1 MPALASLVE
10 NGVMGEL
17 AGLPV
22 PCSPLLWTTLTT
34 GQLPDKHGVLDA
46 VEPDPR
52 TGGVRPVTRASLRA
66 VPVWDILAREGLRC
80 QTIGWPATHPAEP
93 PSTCVSD
100 GFAYGI
106 PLSISPAELESTLA
120 PLRFNPQ
127 EWTGD
132 ALRLFVPE
140 LSRIDQD
147 KDKRL
152 ARLAVSLA
160 EAASVQ
166 AAATALLERDDW
178 DFTAVRFSTLSRTA
192 EIFPDDVEEIYR
204 GVLSGVHRFLDLMLR
219 TVLRLAGQDSV
230 VILVSDR
237 ATNGGRGILCA
248 SGNGIQA
255 DELTFGAN
263 LLDVAPTVLGVFG
276 YAPAPGMAGASI
288 REICGDAPSR
298 LVNPANCVS
307 PPAIVI
313 PPEIERDMRELAA
326 MGYADRV
333 ASNMLADA
341 ERARKRREFH
351 LARVLLA
358 TGRADEA
365 IEPLEKLAAEDSAG
379 IEVRLHLCHAYF
391 CSGRIAECRRL
402 CEALL
407 SESPDSPLG
416 PLARAHL
423 AIAEGRY
430 AEARVHLASGRDA
443 YGLIAVLDAAIGNAY
458 LQIGNWREAAE
469 AFRFAIVAD
478 PAMAGGH
485 QGLAQAL
492 LEQQLFEKSAEAAL
506 DAIRL
511 HYDAPTPHKILGL
524 CLRALGREEAASA
537 EFEAAKR
544 VSGPCAV

>member
-1 MPALASLVE
+1 MPALASVVE
-10 NGVMGEL
+10 NGMMGEL

-46 VEPDPR
+46 LEPDPR

-66 VPVWDILAREGLRC
+66 VPVWDILAREGLHC
-80 QTIGWPATHPAEP
+80 QSIGWPATHPAASP
-93 PSTCVSD
+93 ATCVSD

-106 PLSISPAELESTLA
+106 PQSISPPEIVPTLA

-127 EWTGD
+127 EWTGND
-132 ALRLFVPE
+132 LRLFVPE
-140 LSRIDQD
+140 LLRIDQD

-152 ARLAVSLA
+152 ARLAVILA

-166 AAATALLERDDW
+166 AAATALLERSDW
-178 DFTAVRFSTLSRTA
+178 DFTAVRFSTLSRA
-192 EIFPDDVEEIYR
+192 AKIFPDDVEDIYR
-204 GVLSGVHRFLDLMLR
+204 EVLSGVHRFLDLMLG
-219 TVLRLAGQDSV
+219 TVVRLAGQDSV

-276 YAPAPGMAGASI
+276 YAPAPGMVGAPI
-288 REICGDAPSR
+288 REICGDAPLRS
-298 LVNPANCVS
+298 VNPAHCV
-307 PPAIVI
+307 PPPTPAI
-313 PPEIERDMRELAA
+313 PPEIERDLRELAA

-333 ASNMLADA
+333 AASLLADA
-341 ERARKRREFH
+341 ESARKRREFH

-358 TGRADEA
+358 IGRADEA

-391 CSGRIAECRRL
+391 RGGRIAECRGL

-407 SESPDSPLG
+407 SESPDSPLE

-430 AEARVHLASGRDA
+430 AEARTHLASGRDA
-443 YGLIAVLDAAIGNAY
+443 FGLVAVLDAAIGNAY

-469 AFRFAIVAD
+469 AFQSAIAAN
-478 PAMAGGH
+478 PALAAAH

-492 LEQQLFEKSAEAAL
+492 LEQQLFEKSAEPAL

-511 HYDAPTPHKILGL
+511 RYDAPAPHKILGL

-537 EFEAAKR
+537 EFVAAER
-544 VSGPCAV
+544 VSGPRAV